1 MPIPKIALLP
11 LVIMMFLI
19 ATALIAEEKAASEEE
34 SDLKHLPQ
42 PAPERDETLRN
53 QAVAAQLALTD
64 KTTEVTWLGSGKEQF
79 LALYLPDS
87 SGKPFVNTLIL
98 HDNLQNPDWPGV
110 IRSLRKELT
119 LGGWNTLSIAVPD
132 YQPRPAIPPLEPDQ
146 PEATGSVLEQEL
158 DTEATEPEAMNEAN
172 SEPVESTDDGAPEDR
187 VPEEL
192 AQRILLASQY
202 LNEKSNYPLVIIA
215 IGSSATLLLKQVQT
229 SSVNEING
237 LVLIDPL
244 PLPGLDSVD
253 LEMTESDLRI
263 PLLDIAPEFN
273 PRSNPEPRATN
284 ARRQQQPL
292 YQQRVLRGSN
302 RDFRGAEMRLLK
314 AVRGWGETQFRP
326 K

>member
-1 MPIPKIALLP
+1 MPIPKITLLP

-19 ATALIAEEKAASEEE
+19 ATALIAEEKDPPEEE

-119 LGGWNTLSIAVPD
+119 RGGWNTLSIAVPD
-132 YQPRPAIPPLEPDQ
+132 YQPRPAIPPLKPDQ
-146 PEATGSVLEQEL
+146 PEATGRVLEEL
-158 DTEATEPEAMNEAN
+158 DTEATEPEAM
-172 SEPVESTDDGAPEDR
+172 SEDNDEPAQTMDDRAPEDQ

-192 AQRILLASQY
+192 SQRILLATQY
-202 LNEKSNYPLVIIA
+202 INGKNNYPLVIIA
-215 IGSSATLLLKQVQT
+215 VGSSATLLLKQAQSGSLNDV
-229 SSVNEING
+229 NG
-237 LVLIDPL
+237 LVIIDPL
-244 PLPGLDSVD
+244 PLPGLKDID
-253 LEMTESDLRI
+253 LEMAESDLRI

-273 PRSNPEPRATN
+273 PRSDPEPRAAN
-284 ARRQQQPL
+284 ARRRQQSL
-292 YQQRVLRGSN
+292 YQQRILRGSN
-302 RDFRGAEMRLLK
+302 RDFNGAEQRLMK
-314 AVRGWGETQFRP
+314 TVRGWAEKLFRRQ
-326 K
+326 

>member
-11 LVIMMFLI
+11 LVMMMFLI
-19 ATALIAEEKAASEEE
+19 ATALIAEEKSSAEDE

-42 PAPERDETLRN
+42 PTPERDETLRN

-64 KTTEVTWLGSGKEQF
+64 KITEATWLGSGKEQF
-79 LALYLPDS
+79 LALYLADS

-110 IRSLRKELT
+110 IRSLRKDLAV
-119 LGGWNTLSIAVPD
+119 GGWNTLSIAVPD

-146 PEATGSVLEQEL
+146 PEATGNVMEQEL
-158 DTEATEPEAMNEAN
+158 DTEATEPGAMNEGAG
-172 SEPVESTDDGAPEDR
+172 EPAPAADRAPEEQ

-202 LNEKSNYPLVIIA
+202 LSGKSNYPLVIIA
-215 IGSSATLLLKQVQT
+215 IGSSATLILKQAQT
-229 SSVNEING
+229 GSLSDVNGI
-237 LVLIDPL
+237 VMIDPL
-244 PLPGLDSVD
+244 PLPGLEGVD

-273 PRSNPEPRATN
+273 SRSESNIRAAN
-284 ARRQQQPL
+284 ARRQQQSL
-292 YQQRVLRGSN
+292 YQQRILRGSN
-302 RDFRGAEMRLLK
+302 RDFKGAELRLVK
-314 AVRGWGETQFRP
+314 AVRGWGETEFRRR
-326 K
+326 